1 MSKIKIILF
10 AVNPVNFNGDFFH
23 HEEFTVESET
33 QARALISAGSARD
46 VNGHFEENAH
56 FNEEEISPET
66 PKNVSS
72 NENKD
77 APTTE
82 RIVLIKNAI
91 TQLDPTIKTHWDK
104 EKTPALRALNKVS
117 GETFLK
123 GERDYVWALINS

>member
-10 AVNPVNFNGDFFH
+10 AVHPINFNGDFFH
-23 HEEFTVESET
+23 HEEFTVESEA
-33 QARALISAGSARD
+33 QAQALIGAGCARD
-46 VNGHFEENAH
+46 VNGYFEENAH

-82 RIVLIKNAI
+82 RIVLIKNTI
-91 TQLDPTIKTHWDK
+91 TQLDPTIKSHWDK
-104 EKTPALRALNKVS
+104 DKSPALRALNKVS